1 MKKINSLIIRSF
13 IGPFVMTFFIA
24 LFILLMQFLWL
35 YIDDLAGKGLDWTL
49 IMKLMFYVAV
59 TLVPLA
65 LPLSI
70 LLSSI
75 MTFGNLAEHYELV
88 ACKSAGMALQRI
100 MRPLI
105 IVTAFISVAAFYF
118 SNNMLPYVNL
128 KKNSLLYDVKNQKPA
143 LLIKEN
149 VFYRG
154 IDGYVIKVGK
164 KDEDNKTIHN
174 VMIYDHTE
182 HLGNKKVILAD
193 KGTMAMSTDGRY
205 LVLTLFNGKSYDEQV
220 KSKGANTMPLARTE
234 FEKDVIKF
242 DLSDFKM
249 ARTDEA
255 LFKNNYEMLDLKQL
269 SFAAD
274 SIKKKSEETKANYQQ
289 YNQPFYGLEVKT
301 NKHLL
306 ATINN
311 HQQSIQ
317 NESGLA
323 NNPERMGTGKQETR
337 NIPFSNEDFIQNF
350 DKKNQAGIINGALN
364 TARNSQS
371 VAKDAATDIEMKD
384 KSLAKHLIEW
394 HRKFTLSF
402 ACLILFFIGAPLG
415 AIIKKGG
422 LGMPVVVSVI
432 FFLTY
437 HIISITGEKFARE
450 GVIPVYKGMWLSS
463 LILLPIG
470 IFFTYK
476 ATTDSK
482 LFDMDSYLRFFK
494 NIFGRRVRQS

>member
-1 MKKINSLIIRSF
+1 MVYSVEALMKKINSLVILTF

-35 YIDDLAGKGLDWTL
+35 YIDDLAGKGLDWTIIL
-49 IMKLMFYVAV
+49 RLMFYVAI

-65 LPLSI
+65 LPLPI

-75 MTFGNLAEHYELV
+75 MTFGNLAEHSELV

-105 IVTAFISVAAFYF
+105 IVTASISVAAFYF
-118 SNNMLPYVNL
+118 SNNVLPYINL

-149 VFYRG
+149 VFYSG
-154 IDGYVIKVGK
+154 IDGYVIRVGK
-164 KDEDNKTIHN
+164 KDQDNKTIHN

-182 HLGNKKVILAD
+182 HLGNKKLILAD
-193 KGTMAMSTDGRY
+193 KGTMVMSDDERY
-205 LVLTLFNGKSYDEQV
+205 LILTLYNGKSYDEQV
-220 KSKGANTMPLARTE
+220 KSKGPNTRPLARTE
-234 FEKDVIKF
+234 FEKEIIRF
-242 DLSDFKM
+242 DLSAFKM
-249 ARTDEA
+249 SRTDES

-269 SFAAD
+269 SLAAD
-274 SIKKKSEETKANYQQ
+274 SIRKKTKEANINYQK
-289 YNQPFYGLEVKT
+289 YNEPFYGLEFKTTKQSSTTVNKPEGNESQKHELPALPFT
-301 NKHLL
+301 NKDFVL
-306 ATINN
+306 NFEKR
-311 HQQSIQ
+311 
-317 NESGLA
+317 NEA
-323 NNPERMGTGKQETR
+323 N
-337 NIPFSNEDFIQNF
+337 IVD
-350 DKKNQAGIINGALN
+350 AALN

-371 VAKDAATDIEMKD
+371 VAKDAANDIEAKN

-437 HIISITGEKFARE
+437 HIISISGEKFARE
-450 GVIPVYKGMWLSS
+450 GVIPAYKGMWMSS

-470 IFFTYK
+470 IFLTYK
-476 ATTDSK
+476 ATTDSNI
-482 LFDMDSYLRFFK
+482 FDKDSYIRFLK